1 MANQTGDRTEN
12 SKESGGVAEQRT
24 RMKRG
29 GDVCGKAGINHPLS
43 SKKSTRLH
51 QVKKVLNR

>member
-43 SKKSTRLH
+43 SKNQLGCIRLR
-51 QVKKVLNR
+51 KF